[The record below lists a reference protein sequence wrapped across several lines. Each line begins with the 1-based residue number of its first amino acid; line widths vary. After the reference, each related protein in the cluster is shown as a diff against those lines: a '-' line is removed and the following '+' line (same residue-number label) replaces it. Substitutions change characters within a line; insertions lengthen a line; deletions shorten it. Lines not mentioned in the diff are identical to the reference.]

1 MQPARLALLA
11 IVLLSA
17 LPRLAL
23 LGGADSMWHPDE
35 FYFVYKPLGFFGGDL
50 NPHLFNY
57 PSLLFYLTALLY
69 ALAFAQQNLFGAGLS
84 LEQWA
89 LYHYFWHPEELLPLA
104 RLLTLS
110 FALGTIY
117 LTAIITE
124 KLTDTRSGLIAAL
137 LASLS
142 VIHLRQ
148 SPLAAVDLTMCF
160 WVLATL
166 YFALRIVE
174 KDRFQFYVL
183 AGLCTGLAASSKY
196 PGGLAA
202 AAVLA
207 AHILAQRNEPLSA
220 RTIAARLVDRRLWL
234 AGFSSILIFACT
246 SPYVFLDFSTFWQY
260 FARELAHAAEGH
272 GADLGSGWWYHI
284 KVTLRYSLG
293 WLGLAGLATGL
304 FICLKKPTRS
314 TWVLL
319 CLFFV
324 FYLAI
329 GSSRTVFV
337 RYALPLCL
345 LQAIFCALSLYHIR
359 RWRFSLALLLLLTI
373 EPLYGSYRL
382 VQIAGSEDTRLA
394 ARRWIEKNLPA
405 GTTLCNFGGWY
416 GDVPLRTYEQIWWQ
430 LWNYE
435 NAYAQQKNGAND
447 PTSIPRPLS
456 DQLGFLAETRPHSPY
471 YSYIIDSG
479 NHPDE
484 RGSTRAI
491 GDHDCDCVVL
501 HRHPLSYSTIDS
513 TFYTELKKRGTLLA
527 SFVPTGLAASDPAY
541 DPIDAY
547 YVPIGHFGALKTPG
561 PEIEIWRVKERTSN
575 SPPSSARALLA
586 QAYAI
591 GSSVRLVQSRPGEA
605 YSMSTRALSLDA
617 NNSEALLTRA
627 LLYKEKGD
635 GKEALRL
642 LKAALK
648 QDPQHAT
655 VLYNLGV
662 LAAQTAELK
671 TAAHAFTRFIAL
683 RPDYARA
690 YYELGVIYY
699 RQRQYQQA
707 LTISKEGMALDGDD
721 PGFYYNM
728 ALAYVGLD
736 RSEQAITVLE
746 QRLTR
751 APRDANAHFLLGNTH
766 AALSHRHPVLSHRT
780 TARAHYEKMLDL
792 DPAHPRAT
800 GIRRLLQS
808 F

>member
-1 MQPARLALLA
+1 MQPARLALFA
-11 IVLLSA
+11 IVLLAA

-23 LGGADSMWHPDE
+23 LGGANSIWHPDE
-35 FYFVYKPLGFFGGDL
+35 FYFVYKPLGFFSGDL

-69 ALAFAQQNLFGAGLS
+69 ALAFALQYLFGAGLS
-84 LEQWA
+84 LDQWVV
-89 LYHYFWHPEELLPLA
+89 YHYFWHPEELLPLA

-117 LTAIITE
+117 LVAIITE
-124 KLTDTRSGLIAAL
+124 KLTDARTGLIAAL

-160 WVLATL
+160 WVLASL

-174 KDRFQFYVL
+174 RNQLQLYLL

-207 AHILAQRNEPLSA
+207 AHVLAQRNEPLSA
-220 RTIAARLVDRRLWL
+220 RTIAACLFDHRLWL
-234 AGFSSILIFACT
+234 AGLFSILVFLCT
-246 SPYVFLDFSTFWQY
+246 SPYVILDFDTFWQY
-260 FARELAHAAEGH
+260 FTRELTHAAEGH
-272 GADLGSGWWYHI
+272 GADLGTGWWYHI
-284 KVTLRYSLG
+284 KVSLRYNLG
-293 WLGLAGLATGL
+293 WAGLIGLAAGL
-304 FICLKKPTRS
+304 FICLKKPTQT

-319 CLFFV
+319 SLFLA

-345 LQAIFCALSLYHIR
+345 LHTIFCALALYSIR
-359 RWRFSLALLLLLTI
+359 RWRFSLVLLLLLTL
-373 EPLYGSYRL
+373 EPLYSSYRL
-382 VQIAGSEDTRLA
+382 VQIASNTDTRIE
-394 ARRWIEKNLPA
+394 ARAWIEENLPA

-416 GDVPLRTYEQIWWQ
+416 GDVPLRTYEQVWWQ

-435 NAYAQQKNGAND
+435 NAYAPSAGAAEPRNNAPLPLLD
-447 PTSIPRPLS
+447 DLKFLEESRPTTPS
-456 DQLGFLAETRPHSPY
+456 

-484 RGSTRAI
+484 HGSAQAI
-491 GDHDCDCVVL
+491 GNHDCDCVVL

-513 TFYTELKKRGTLLA
+513 AFYAELEGRGTLLA
-527 SFVPTGLAASDPAY
+527 SFSPAGLASSDPAY

-547 YVPIGHFGALKTPG
+547 YLPIGHFGDLKTSG
-561 PEIEIWRVKERTSN
+561 PDIEVWRIKENTTRSY
-575 SPPSSARALLA
+575 PSSARALLA

-591 GSSVRLVQSRPGEA
+591 GSSVRLVQNRLGEA

-617 NNSEALLTRA
+617 TNGEALLTRA

-635 GKEALRL
+635 HREAIRL
-642 LKAALK
+642 LRAALA
-648 QDPQHAT
+648 QEPQHTTA
-655 VLYNLGV
+655 LYNLGV
-662 LAAQTAELK
+662 LAAQSGDLS
-671 TAAHAFTRFIAL
+671 TAADAFARFVAL

-690 YYELGVIYY
+690 YYELGVIRY
-699 RQRQYQQA
+699 RQRQYPQA
-707 LTISKEGMALDGDD
+707 LALAQQGMALDADD
-721 PGFYYNM
+721 PGFFYNA
-728 ALAYVGLD
+728 ALAYIGL
-736 RSEQAITVLE
+736 EQNQQAIAILE
-746 QRLTR
+746 QRLAR
-751 APRDANAHFLLGNTH
+751 APQDANAHFLLGNTH
-766 AALSHRHPVLSHRT
+766 AALGQRSI
-780 TARAHYEKMLDL
+780 ARAHYEEMLNL
-792 DPAHPRAT
+792 DPGHPRAAGT
-800 GIRRLLQS
+800 RRLLQGY
-808 F
+808 